1 MEAVVALEY
10 WEDKLTGVKQALCA
24 WAIVVAL
31 VVGFQIAHSIW
42 QSSLELY
49 STRITDVQP

>member
-1 MEAVVALEY
+1 VALEY